1 MKNKEI
7 ALGDAREYFPA
18 LHRKVKGNTLTFFD
32 GPGGTQVPKR
42 VIRAIS
48 NYYRFYNTNSHG
60 QFQTSIET
68 DRIIDDAR
76 RNIATFLG
84 AEGPSTISIGQN
96 MTSLNFALRQAFS
109 KILVPGDEVVITQLD
124 HEANRGPWLS
134 LRSNGVRVR
143 EVGIMENGS
152 LDYQD
157 LENKITENTRLVAIG
172 WASNAFGTVNDIR
185 KVRELTYRAGALLL
199 VDAVHY
205 APHFSIAVQDVGMDF
220 LLCSS
225 YKFYGPHLGFLYS
238 KPGHLDK
245 LPVDRLSTQEQNA
258 PFSIETGTLNHA
270 ALAGVNAAIAFLSSL
285 GKGNILRDRLI
296 SGVHAINN
304 HEQRLARKLYNEID
318 LINKLKIIGPEFG
331 DGDRAPT
338 ISFVHDNMAAIDVC
352 RILADHNITAWDG
365 HFYAQKAIE
374 VLGLRERG
382 GVTRLGISL
391 YNNEQD
397 IEKVIGVLKSI

>member
-7 ALGDAREYFPA
+7 TLEDARVYFPA
-18 LHRKVKGNTLTFFD
+18 LQRKVKGKTLTFFD

-84 AEGPSTISIGQN
+84 AEGASNISIGQN
-96 MTSLNFALRQAFS
+96 MTSLNLALSRAFS
-109 KILVPGDEVVITQLD
+109 RILVPGDEVVITQLD

-134 LRSNGVRVR
+134 LRLNGIKVK
-143 EVGIMENGS
+143 EVGIRENGT
-152 LDYQD
+152 LDNDD
-157 LENKITENTRLVAIG
+157 LKNKITENTRLVAIG
-172 WASNAFGTVNDIR
+172 WASNAFGTVNDI
-185 KVRELTYRAGALLL
+185 KLARELSYRVGALLL

-205 APHFSIAVQDVGMDF
+205 APHFSIDVQNLGMDF

-238 KPGHLDK
+238 KPGKLDQ
-245 LPVDRLSTQEQNA
+245 LPVDRLSTQKQIA
-258 PFSIETGTLNHA
+258 PYCIETGTLNHA
-270 ALAGVNAAIAFLSSL
+270 ALAGVNATIAFLSSL
-285 GKGNILRDRLI
+285 GKGNVLRERLV
-296 SGVHAINN
+296 SGLNAITD
-304 HEQRLARKLYNEID
+304 HEQQLARKLFKEIN
-318 LINKLKIIGPEFG
+318 LIENLRIVGPKFG
-331 DGDRAPT
+331 EDERAPT
-338 ISFVHDNMAAIDVC
+338 ISFVHDHLAAIDIC

-365 HFYAQKAIE
+365 HFYAQKAIQ
-374 VLGLRERG
+374 VLGLEEGG

-391 YNNEQD
+391 YNNEND
-397 IEKVIGVLKSI
+397 IDTVIEVLKSI

>member
-7 ALGDAREYFPA
+7 SLEDARDYFPA
-18 LHRKVKGNTLTFFD
+18 LQRKVKGKTLTFFD

-84 AEGPSTISIGQN
+84 AEGASNISIGQN
-96 MTSLNFALRQAFS
+96 MTSLNFALSWAFS
-109 KILVPGDEVVITQLD
+109 KILVPGDEIVITQLD

-134 LRSNGVRVR
+134 LRSYGVKVR
-143 EVGIMENGS
+143 EVGIKEDGT
-152 LDYQD
+152 LDYED
-157 LENKITENTRLVAIG
+157 LKNKITENTRLIAMG
-172 WASNAFGTVNDIR
+172 WASNAFGTVNDI
-185 KVRELTYRAGALLL
+185 KLARELSYKVGAFLL
-199 VDAVHY
+199 VDAVHF
-205 APHFSIAVQDVGMDF
+205 APHFSIDVQELGMDF

-238 KPGHLDK
+238 KSGKLDQ
-245 LPVDRLSTQEQNA
+245 LPVDRLSTQKQIA
-258 PFSIETGTLNHA
+258 PYCIETGTLNHA
-270 ALAGVNAAIAFLSSL
+270 ALAGVNATIAFLSL
-285 GKGNILRDRLI
+285 FGKGNILRDRLI
-296 SGVHAINN
+296 SGMIAINK
-304 HEQRLARKLYNEID
+304 HEQKLARKLHNEIS
-318 LINKLKIIGPEFG
+318 LIKKLKIIGPEFG
-331 DGDRAPT
+331 DKERAPT
-338 ISFVHDNMAAIDVC
+338 ISFVHDNLSAIDVC
-352 RILADHNITAWDG
+352 RKLADHNITAWDG

-374 VLGLRERG
+374 VLGIEEQG

-391 YNNEQD
+391 YNNEND
-397 IEKVIGVLKSI
+397 IDIVIEVLKSV